1 MVFEMKKITKKK
13 YQTKLKDIYYFI
25 GTLYNTNK
33 ENVKDLIFKK
43 QLNKDNIINECKSY
57 YNCQSNSVDFLHKN
71 ILDGAIMHETKKGL
85 FYLIECNN
93 ITYLLH
99 DYKDNTISVKAI
111 L

>member
-1 MVFEMKKITKKK
+1 MKKITKKE

-25 GTLYNTNK
+25 GTLYDTNK
-33 ENVKDLIFKK
+33 ETVKDLIFNKK
-43 QLNKDNIINECKSY
+43 LDKDSIINNCKFY
-57 YNCQSNSVDFLHKN
+57 YNCKSNSKDFLHTN
-71 ILDGAIMHETKKGL
+71 GLNGNIMHETKKGL
-85 FYLIECNN
+85 FYIIECNN